1 MSFLASIY
9 LWLLPISLIPIIFHF
24 LKKRNYKNIKFST
37 TRFLFD
43 MKEES
48 LKRINLINILLLI
61 IRTLIILFIILM
73 ISKPIYNSS
82 NRTVS
87 DGYDT
92 LVLLLI
98 DDSYSNYN
106 FINDE
111 LPAIIKNIQNSYNHN
126 ASLHIRGFSGKNY
139 LNSMMI
145 KNIKKP
151 LKKISGLYGSYTL
164 NNNLLYFEEDTDLY
178 LNKDLYIISDFNESI
193 IKNDD
198 NINFSSW
205 NLFLY
210 EHSSLNHDIVIKDL
224 NINKNIISNNEIIS
238 LLVNTEN
245 ISSNQHNDLEISLF
259 SNNIKVS
266 ENIISFNENE
276 FKNLEFQTSFPDKG
290 TYNCYIQV
298 QDYKYYFNLNVD
310 IEQNVGLVY
319 SNIEDIKYVN
329 NALLA
334 FNDIYENLNVEY
346 FLTDSFLNTN
356 KNFNSIIKFGTE
368 DLDNNLVAN
377 LLFKTSN
384 LIVVPSNNLNL
395 KNLQNH
401 FKDINIYES
410 TPIFPNNNL
419 SLSKNYKGNFLLDQV
434 FNIKESTIKINKYFS
449 LYPSDN
455 TIVYINSENSFL
467 NKYVSNNNT
476 LNILTVPL
484 DINSSTLPLSGI
496 FIPFL
501 NYLLKLND
509 FNYYS
514 YVDDYIYLNDIYKEK
529 LLVHKYNNNQF
540 NYTPG
545 YFSSNSLHFKEPG
558 FHKLYLNDQVVINKS
573 INVSKKE
580 INNKRLTTDKLNTYF
595 NNAIIINSKDD
606 ISSIL
611 ESTISGLHLW
621 KYLLYLIIIL
631 IIIEMYISNI
641 FLYRNND

>member
-9 LWLLPISLIPIIFHF
+9 LWLLPITLIPIIFHF
-24 LKKRNYKNIKFST
+24 LKKRSYKNIKFST

-82 NRTVS
+82 NRSVS

-92 LVLLLI
+92 LVLILI

-111 LPAIIKNIQNSYNHN
+111 FPAIIKNIQNSYNDN
-126 ASLHIRGFSGKNY
+126 TLLHIRGFSGKKY
-139 LNSMMI
+139 LNNMLI
-145 KNIKKP
+145 KNIKHP
-151 LKKISGLYGSYTL
+151 LKKISGLYGSYVL
-164 NNNLLYFEEDTDLY
+164 NNKLLYFEEDTDLY

-198 NINFSSW
+198 KVNFSSW
-205 NLFLY
+205 NVFLY
-210 EHSSLNHDIVIKDL
+210 EHNSLNHDIVIKDL
-224 NINKNIISNNEIIS
+224 NIDKNIISNNEIIS
-238 LLVNTEN
+238 LLVTTEN
-245 ISSNQHNDLEISLF
+245 ISNNQYNDIEISLF

-276 FKNLEFQTSFPDKG
+276 FKKLEFQTSFADKG
-290 TYNCYIQV
+290 TYNCYFQV

-310 IEQNVGLVY
+310 VEQNIGLVY
-319 SNIEDIKYVN
+319 SDIEDIKYVN

-334 FNDIYENLNVEY
+334 FNDLYENLNVEY

-368 DLDNNLVAN
+368 DLDNNLVTN

-384 LIVVPSNNLNL
+384 LTVVPSNNLNL
-395 KNLQNH
+395 KNLQYY
-401 FKDINIYES
+401 FKDISNYES
-410 TPIFPNNNL
+410 KPIFPTNNL
-419 SLSKNYKGNFLLDQV
+419 SLSKKYKSDFLLDQI
-434 FNIKESTIKINKYFS
+434 FNNNETIIKINKYFS
-449 LYPSDN
+449 IYASNN
-455 TIVYINSENSFL
+455 TLLHINSKNSFL
-467 NKYVSNNNT
+467 NQYVSNNNT
-476 LNILTVPL
+476 LNILAVPL
-484 DINSSTLPLSGI
+484 DINSSTLPLSGT

-509 FNYYS
+509 FKYYS
-514 YVDDYIYLNDIYKEK
+514 YIDDFIFLNDMYKEK

-540 NYTPG
+540 DYTPG
-545 YFSSNSLHFKEPG
+545 YFYTNNLHFKEPG
-558 FHKLYLNDQVVINKS
+558 FHKLYLNDQAVINKS
-573 INVSKKE
+573 INVSKNE
-580 INNKRLTTDKLNTYF
+580 INNKILSKNELETYF
-595 NNAIIINSKDD
+595 NNPIIISSEDD
-606 ISSIL
+606 IRSIL
-611 ESTISGLHLW
+611 ESTISGIHLW